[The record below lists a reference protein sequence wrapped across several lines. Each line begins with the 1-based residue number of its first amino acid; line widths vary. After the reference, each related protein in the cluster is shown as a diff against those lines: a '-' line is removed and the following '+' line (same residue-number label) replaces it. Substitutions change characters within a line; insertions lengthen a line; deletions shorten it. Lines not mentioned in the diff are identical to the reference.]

1 MSITS
6 ARIAWMLLLLV
17 CFIWGFEY
25 VLIDQAIE
33 LLPTHT
39 FNTIRFA
46 VAALSLLP
54 LLHFSKEPVATGRR
68 QALFGAGLLL
78 GFLLFIG
85 FYTQTEGLLFTS
97 VANAGFITGLIVPL
111 VPLLGWVLFGKRRA
125 PSVWFG
131 VICASAGLYFL
142 TIGDKLEFNKG
153 DFLVL
158 ICAFAFALHIIV
170 TGRVIGNLPVIQ
182 LSIIQLS
189 AVSLYSAVA
198 ALLSPVA
205 PFNSQDVVQLDW
217 YQLLVN
223 PLIISAILLA
233 GILGSGFATWAQ
245 ASSQRLLEPHKVALI
260 FASEPVFAYLCA
272 WFFLD
277 EVLGSQGIIGGC
289 LIIAG
294 MLISEL
300 GDNNAKPEVK
310 PLDHTAAAD

>member
-6 ARIAWMLLLLV
+6 PRIAWVLLLLV

-25 VLIDQAIE
+25 VLIDLAIE

-46 VAALSLLP
+46 IAALSLLP
-54 LLHFSKEPVATGRR
+54 LLYFSKEPLAAGQCRS
-68 QALFGAGLLL
+68 LFGAGLLL
-78 GFLLFIG
+78 GFLLFVG
-85 FYTQTEGLLFTS
+85 FYTQTEGLLYTS

-125 PSVWFG
+125 LSVWIG
-131 VICASAGLYFL
+131 VLCASAGLYFL
-142 TIGDKLEFNKG
+142 TIGDKLTFNQG
-153 DFLVL
+153 DLLVL

-170 TGRVIGNLPVIQ
+170 TGRVVGGLPVIQ
-182 LSIIQLS
+182 LSIIQLT
-189 AVSLYSAVA
+189 AVSLYSAAAA
-198 ALLSPVA
+198 ALSAEPLL
-205 PFNSQDVVQLDW
+205 NSQVMASPAW
-217 YQLLVN
+217 YKLLAS
-223 PLIISAILLA
+223 PIIISALLVA

-272 WFFLD
+272 WVFLD
-277 EVLGSQGIIGGC
+277 EVLGGQGIVGGC
-289 LIIAG
+289 LIVAG

-300 GDNNAKPEVK
+300 GDSNARSEVK
-310 PLDHTAAAD
+310 PLNRIAAVD

>member
-6 ARIAWMLLLLV
+6 SRCAWMLLLLV

-25 VLIDQAIE
+25 VLLDQAIE

-54 LLHFSKEPVATGRR
+54 LLHFSKEPVVTGQRL
-68 QALFGAGLLL
+68 ALLGPGLLL

-85 FYTQTEGLLFTS
+85 FYTQTEGLLYTS

-111 VPLLGWVLFGKRRA
+111 VPLLGWVLFGKRRS
-125 PSVWFG
+125 PSVWIG

-142 TIGDKLEFNKG
+142 TLGDKLEFNKG
-153 DFLVL
+153 DLLVL
-158 ICAFAFALHIIV
+158 ICAFAFALHILV

-189 AVSLYSAVA
+189 AVSLYSAAA
-198 ALLSPVA
+198 ALLSPEPLFSDQA
-205 PFNSQDVVQLDW
+205 MGSLAW
-217 YQLLVN
+217 YQLLAD
-223 PLIISAILLA
+223 PIIISAILIA

-277 EVLGSQGIIGGC
+277 EVLGRQGIIGGC

-300 GDNNAKPEVK
+300 GDSNAKPRVK
-310 PLDHTAAAD
+310 PLDHTATAD